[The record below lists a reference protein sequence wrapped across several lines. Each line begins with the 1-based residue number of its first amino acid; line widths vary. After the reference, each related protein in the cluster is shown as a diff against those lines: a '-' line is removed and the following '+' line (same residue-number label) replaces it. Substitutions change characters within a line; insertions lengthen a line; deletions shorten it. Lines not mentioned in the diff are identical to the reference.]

1 MIVKRIRFY
10 SDGEKKEKRIKL
22 SDIQSHRGLGRS
34 LFFGGLHGAV
44 GGLAGKNEADVADEE
59 GASDAEII
67 RRASKKGAKVG
78 GAVGAGMGAASS
90 IPYIIAAGSH
100 GGVKGAALGVG
111 SAAGLTAV
119 GAAQGALGGYL
130 GANKNARKRTER
142 RRVMEGS
149 RR

>member
-34 LFFGGLHGAV
+34 LFFGGLHGTV

-90 IPYIIAAGSH
+90 IPYIIAAGSP
-100 GGVKGAALGVG
+100 GGIKGAALGVG

-130 GANKNARKRTER
+130 GANKNARKRTEK
-142 RRVMEGS
+142 RRVMESS

>member
-44 GGLAGKNEADVADEE
+44 GGLAGNNEADVADEE

-100 GGVKGAALGVG
+100 GGIKGAALGVG

-119 GAAQGALGGYL
+119 GAATGALGGYL
-130 GANKNARKRTER
+130 GANKNARKRTEK
-142 RRVMEGS
+142 RRVMESS

>member
-90 IPYIIAAGSH
+90 IPYIIAASSH

-130 GANKNARKRTER
+130 GANKNARKRTEK
-142 RRVMEGS
+142 RRVMESS

>member
-10 SDGEKKEKRIKL
+10 SDGEKKEKKIKL

-34 LFFGGLHGAV
+34 LFIGGLHGAV
-44 GGLAGKNEADVADEE
+44 GGLAGKNEADIADEE
-59 GASDAEII
+59 GASDTEII

-90 IPYIIAAGSH
+90 IPYVIAGAK
-100 GGVKGAALGVG
+100 GGGIKGAAFGLG
-111 SAAGLTAV
+111 SMAGLTAI
-119 GAAQGALGGYL
+119 GGAQGALGGYL
-130 GANKNARKRTER
+130 GANKNARKRTEKR
-142 RRVMEGS
+142 RILGNS

>member
-130 GANKNARKRTER
+130 GAKKNARKRTEK
-142 RRVMEGS
+142 RRVMESS

>member
-10 SDGEKKEKRIKL
+10 SDGEKKEKRVKL

-44 GGLAGKNEADVADEE
+44 GGLAGKKEAVVADEE

-90 IPYIIAAGSH
+90 IPYIIAAGYH
-100 GGVKGAALGVG
+100 GGAKGAALGVG

-130 GANKNARKRTER
+130 GANKNARKRTEK
-142 RRVMEGS
+142 RRVIES
-149 RR
+149 SIR

>member
-44 GGLAGKNEADVADEE
+44 GVLAGKNEADVADEE

-90 IPYIIAAGSH
+90 VPYIIAAGSH

-111 SAAGLTAV
+111 SAAGLTAI

-130 GANKNARKRTER
+130 GANKNARKRTEK
-142 RRVMEGS
+142 RRVMESS

>member
-34 LFFGGLHGAV
+34 LVFGGLHGAV

-90 IPYIIAAGSH
+90 IPYIIAAGSR
-100 GGVKGAALGVG
+100 GGVKGAALGIG

-130 GANKNARKRTER
+130 GANKNARKRTEK
-142 RRVMEGS
+142 RRVMESS

>member
-34 LFFGGLHGAV
+34 LFLGGLHGAV

-78 GAVGAGMGAASS
+78 GAVGAGTGAAFS
-90 IPYIIAAGSH
+90 IPHIIAAGSH

-130 GANKNARKRTER
+130 GANKNARKRTEK
-142 RRVMEGS
+142 RRVLESS
-149 RR
+149 RW

>member
-130 GANKNARKRTER
+130 GANKTARKRTEK
-142 RRVMEGS
+142 RRVMESS

>member
-119 GAAQGALGGYL
+119 SAAQGALGGYL
-130 GANKNARKRTER
+130 GANKNARKRTEK
-142 RRVMEGS
+142 RRVMESS

>member
-130 GANKNARKRTER
+130 GANKNARKRTEK
-142 RRVMEGS
+142 RRVMESS

>member
-44 GGLAGKNEADVADEE
+44 GGLAGKNEADFADEE

-130 GANKNARKRTER
+130 GANKNARKRTEK
-142 RRVMEGS
+142 RRVMESS

>member
-90 IPYIIAAGSH
+90 IPYVIAAGSH

-130 GANKNARKRTER
+130 GANKNARKRTEK
-142 RRVMEGS
+142 RRVMESS